1 MFYIN
6 LRLDEKEKEILKEY
20 EEQRKEEIRK
30 VKVFHFHGSREL
42 WEGWSDIGSDRI
54 CPRWLLA
61 FGWYIFE
68 GR

>member
-42 WEGWSDIGSDRI
+42 
-54 CPRWLLA
+54 
-61 FGWYIFE
+61 
-68 GR
+68 